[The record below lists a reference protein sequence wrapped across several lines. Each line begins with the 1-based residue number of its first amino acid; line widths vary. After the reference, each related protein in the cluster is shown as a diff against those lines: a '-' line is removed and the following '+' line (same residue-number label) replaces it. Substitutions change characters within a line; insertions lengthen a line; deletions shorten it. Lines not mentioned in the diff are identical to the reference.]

1 MKNDWKKQLREIY
14 AAPPPVNK
22 RRFFRELPPPSMSTG
37 YILWQQ
43 FSHIP
48 ISSWFASVAML
59 LAVLCLRK
67 FYSEEMIEMVLALT
81 PFLATVSVVES
92 FRSRMHGME
101 ELEMSSRF
109 SLKSI
114 LLARMCIMG
123 IENILVGLL
132 VALLVPGNMFQIVL
146 RLFVFYFLSAYAC
159 FRVVRGM
166 AGKEGIVVCFG
177 VAAVGSVFIFYCLAG
192 FPILYL
198 HKYDSLWLMA
208 GVIMLFL
215 TVQEGKRNIQSV
227 ESYVS
232 F

>member
-1 MKNDWKKQLREIY
+1 
-14 AAPPPVNK
+14 
-22 RRFFRELPPPSMSTG
+22 
-37 YILWQQ
+37 
-43 FSHIP
+43 
-48 ISSWFASVAML
+48 
-59 LAVLCLRK
+59 
-67 FYSEEMIEMVLALT
+67 MVLALT

-92 FRSRMHGME
+92 FRSRMYGME

-132 VALLVPGNMFQIVL
+132 VALLVPGNMFQTVL
-146 RLFVFYFLSAYAC
+146 RLFVFYLVSAYGC

-166 AGKEGIVVCFG
+166 TGKEGVVICFG
-177 VAAVGSVFIFYCLAG
+177 IATVGSVFIFGCLEG

-198 HKYDSLWLMA
+198 RRYDPIWLIA
-208 GVIMLFL
+208 GMILLFL
-215 TVQEGKRNIQSV
+215 TIQEGKRNIQSV